1 MNGKNNH
8 FKEGGCLKCTISIS
22 GLQDTYIRELE
33 DIVVEKVVKYFILVL
48 LECQIFLLEI

>member
-1 MNGKNNH
+1 M
-8 FKEGGCLKCTISIS
+8 KCTISIS